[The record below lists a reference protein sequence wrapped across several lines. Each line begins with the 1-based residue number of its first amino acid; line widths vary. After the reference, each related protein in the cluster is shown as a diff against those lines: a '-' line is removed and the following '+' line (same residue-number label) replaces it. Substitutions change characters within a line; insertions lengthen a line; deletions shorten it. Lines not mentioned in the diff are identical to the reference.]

1 MVDAQQAPP
10 DPNEG
15 LNWLIDS
22 GLAINPKNNRS
33 WLGNYTRDARIKGG
47 GGWSNQA
54 GQLGIYNAFM
64 NSPEHGGKIPEDQR
78 PSFEDVLAMNPG
90 QGA

>member
-1 MVDAQQAPP
+1 MLNKL

-22 GLAINPKNNRS
+22 GLAINPKNNKLA
-33 WLGNYTRDARIKGG
+33 WKLHKEDARIKGG

-64 NSPEHGGKIPEDQR
+64 NSPEHGGKIPEDKDR
-78 PSFEDVLAMNPG
+78 HLKMFWL
-90 QGA
+90 